1 VKRNL
6 RISIALAP
14 FAILSLLSQAHAA
27 APVTGAIFTTTV
39 DGSAVN
45 ANQYASKCDVYLDG
59 GPGPHAPARAA
70 GLPAGEYFF
79 QVTDP
84 SGQTLLSTDVVN
96 NRRFL
101 VAASGVIIKYTGVG
115 GALHTTGNDQD
126 HPELGAVTISLANT
140 TCPADYSDTPNNGGV
155 YKVWATP
162 VADFAGDP
170 TAVDNACGNGCFHG
184 FVAAKSKTDNF
195 KVKPTTTTTTFCLTV
210 KKELVDQQLVVTGPG
225 FHWEILLTDPSKV
238 TNTYFTD
245 DTYGTVAICGLV
257 AGDYTVAEVVP
268 ADMVVAGLIVNGIGL
283 PAQSIYSFTWT
294 PGTQSPVVVFR
305 NKNKPTPPPPPPV

>member
-27 APVTGAIFTTTV
+27 APVTGAIFTTTAN
-39 DGSAVN
+39 GSAVN

-59 GPGPHAPARAA
+59 GPGRHAPASAA

-101 VAASGVIIKYTGVG
+101 VDASGVIINYTGFG
-115 GALHTTGNDQD
+115 HPTAFDQD
-126 HPELGAVTISLANT
+126 HPELGAITIGLAST
-140 TCPADYSDTPNNGGV
+140 TCPADYLDTPNNGGV

-162 VADFAGDP
+162 VADFVGNPAN
-170 TAVDNACGNGCFHG
+170 VDNPCGNGCFHG

-195 KVKPTTTTTTFCLTV
+195 KVKPTITTFCLTV
-210 KKELVDQQLVVTGPG
+210 TKLVDMVPASG
-225 FHWEILLTDPSKV
+225 WEIRLTDPSGV
-238 TNTYFTD
+238 TNSRLTNDINGTN
-245 DTYGTVAICGLV
+245 GTVTFCGLV
-257 AGDYTVAEVVP
+257 AGAYTVTEVMK
-268 ADMVVAGLIVNGIGL
+268 AGFEVAGLMVNGATVRADI
-283 PAQSIYSFTWT
+283 IYSFTWK
-294 PGTQSPVVVFR
+294 PGTQDPFLVVFQ
-305 NKNKPTPPPPPPV
+305 NVSVSLPM

>member
-39 DGSAVN
+39 DGSIVN

-59 GPGPHAPARAA
+59 GPGRHAPASAA

-96 NRRFL
+96 NRRFK
-101 VAASGVIIKYTGVG
+101 VSASGVITAYTGVG
-115 GALHTTGNDQD
+115 GTPHPIGMDQD
-126 HPELGAVTISLANT
+126 HPELGAITIGLGNT

-170 TAVDNACGNGCFHG
+170 TAVDNACGNGCSHG

-195 KVKPTTTTTTFCLTV
+195 KVKPTTTTFCLTV
-210 KKELVDQQLVVTGPG
+210 KKLVDMVPTSG
-225 FHWEILLTDPSKV
+225 WEILVTDPTGV
-238 TNTYFTD
+238 TNSRLTND
-245 DTYGTVAICGLV
+245 IYGTVTFCGLV
-257 AGDYTVAEVVP
+257 AGAYTVTEVMQ
-268 ADMVVAGLIVNGIGL
+268 AGFGVAGLMVNDTAAPPDIT
-283 PAQSIYSFTWT
+283 YSFTWA
-294 PGTQSPVVVFR
+294 PGRPNPFSVVFQNR
-305 NKNKPTPPPPPPV
+305 VIPQ